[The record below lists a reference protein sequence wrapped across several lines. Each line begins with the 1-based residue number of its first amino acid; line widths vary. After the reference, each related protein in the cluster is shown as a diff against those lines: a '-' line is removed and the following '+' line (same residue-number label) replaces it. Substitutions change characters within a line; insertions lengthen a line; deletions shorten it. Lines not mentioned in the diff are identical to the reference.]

1 MVSSRQH
8 KAEIRLA
15 SDKNAHVQEA
25 KRDDTMEDML
35 GAMWLVSP
43 LGLAMIACVAI
54 GFAVTAREAL
64 GRERGLRE
72 AREHA
77 HDDEEAALT
86 DAKEQAAGE
95 RDRYRRLLDCHVDA
109 ALAELTDA
117 RARPV
122 PWPGRVLESFCATTP
137 SWRRKLAESTGLEP
151 REVERLL
158 RSDLPMTPGL
168 ARQLEAF
175 TGTPARYWERL
186 WRLHDDH
193 RTDAEE
199 TVVIQVGE
207 PVTKRESSARPRV
220 VGAELGAADSADG
233 TSPRAR
239 RSSAR
244 GAVSRACGQ
253 EPAGEAPAASTAAAS
268 VAAPCP
274 RRHGAELARRAA
286 TLTSFPLQRDEGGAS
301 SANASDWEDAE
312 RSPLNTTLPGVGS
325 HG

>member
-1 MVSSRQH
+1 
-8 KAEIRLA
+8 
-15 SDKNAHVQEA
+15 
-25 KRDDTMEDML
+25 MEDML

-109 ALAELTDA
+109 ALAGLTEA
-117 RARPV
+117 RTRPV

-168 ARQLEAF
+168 ARQLESF

-186 WRLHDDH
+186 WRLYDDH
-193 RTDAEE
+193 RTDAE
-199 TVVIQVGE
+199 TTMVMQIGA
-207 PVTKRESSARPRV
+207 PSTKRESSALPASSSAPSSAPPTPPTIPPRALDVPPPV
-220 VGAELGAADSADG
+220 VPSPELAAR
-233 TSPRAR
+233 SPRAKLPPPPLPR
-239 RSSAR
+239 LRSPLPVR
-244 GAVSRACGQ
+244 
-253 EPAGEAPAASTAAAS
+253 TAA
-268 VAAPCP
+268 
-274 RRHGAELARRAA
+274 GAELAQRAA
-286 TLTSFPLQRDEGGAS
+286 TLTSFPLQRDEGGTI
-301 SANASDWEDAE
+301 SANASEWDDAE

>member
-1 MVSSRQH
+1 
-8 KAEIRLA
+8 
-15 SDKNAHVQEA
+15 
-25 KRDDTMEDML
+25 MEDML

-86 DAKEQAAGE
+86 DAKEQAVGD

-109 ALAELTDA
+109 ALAELRDA
-117 RARPV
+117 RGRPV

-151 REVERLL
+151 REVERLM

-168 ARQLEAF
+168 ARQLETF

-186 WRLHDDH
+186 WQLHDDY

-207 PVTKRESSARPRV
+207 PVTKRESSARPASSPAPPIPPRALDVPPPV
-220 VGAELGAADSADG
+220 VPSPELAAM
-233 TSPRAR
+233 SPRAKLPPPPQLR
-239 RSSAR
+239 LRSPLP
-244 GAVSRACGQ
+244 VRAATGT
-253 EPAGEAPAASTAAAS
+253 EP
-268 VAAPCP
+268 
-274 RRHGAELARRAA
+274 ARRAA
-286 TLTSFPLQRDEGGAS
+286 TLTSFPLQRDEGGPG
-301 SANASDWEDAE
+301 SANISDWEDLE

>member
-1 MVSSRQH
+1 MTLMLSSDQT
-8 KAEIRLA
+8 APG
-15 SDKNAHVQEA
+15 
-25 KRDDTMEDML
+25 RDLSCVGMLTSRRRIAMEDML

-77 HDDEEAALT
+77 HEDDKAALI
-86 DAKEQAAGE
+86 DAKEQAAEE

-117 RARPV
+117 HARPV
-122 PWPGRVLESFCATTP
+122 PWPGRVLKSFCATMP

-175 TGTPARYWERL
+175 TGTPARYSERL
-186 WRLHDDH
+186 WQLHDDY

-207 PVTKRESSARPRV
+207 PGTKRALR
-220 VGAELGAADSADG
+220 
-233 TSPRAR
+233 
-239 RSSAR
+239 
-244 GAVSRACGQ
+244 
-253 EPAGEAPAASTAAAS
+253 
-268 VAAPCP
+268 
-274 RRHGAELARRAA
+274 
-286 TLTSFPLQRDEGGAS
+286 
-301 SANASDWEDAE
+301 
-312 RSPLNTTLPGVGS
+312 
-325 HG
+325 

>member
-1 MVSSRQH
+1 
-8 KAEIRLA
+8 
-15 SDKNAHVQEA
+15 
-25 KRDDTMEDML
+25 MEDL
-35 GAMWLVSP
+35 LSAMWLISP

-77 HDDEEAALT
+77 HEDEEAALT
-86 DAKEQAAGE
+86 DAKEQAEGE

-122 PWPGRVLESFCATTP
+122 PWPGRVLESFCATMP

-158 RSDLPMTPGL
+158 GSDLPMTPGL
-168 ARQLEAF
+168 ARQLEVF

-186 WRLHDDH
+186 WRLHDDY

-199 TVVIQVGE
+199 TVVIQVGK
-207 PVTKRESSARPRV
+207 PVTKRESSACPASSPAPSLVPPPPPTIPPRALDVPPPV
-220 VGAELGAADSADG
+220 VPAPELAAR
-233 TSPRAR
+233 SPRAKLPPPPLPR
-239 RSSAR
+239 LRSPLPVRTAT
-244 GAVSRACGQ
+244 
-253 EPAGEAPAASTAAAS
+253 GE
-268 VAAPCP
+268 
-274 RRHGAELARRAA
+274 ELARRAG
-286 TLTSFPLQRDEGGAS
+286 TLTSFPLQRDEGGAN
-301 SANASDWEDAE
+301 SANASDWEEAE

>member
-1 MVSSRQH
+1 
-8 KAEIRLA
+8 
-15 SDKNAHVQEA
+15 
-25 KRDDTMEDML
+25 MEDML

-86 DAKEQAAGE
+86 DATEQVADE

-109 ALAELTDA
+109 ALAELTEVH
-117 RARPV
+117 ARPV
-122 PWPGRVLESFCATTP
+122 PWPGRILESFCATMP
-137 SWRRKLAESTGLEP
+137 SWRRKLAESTGLDP
-151 REVERLL
+151 REVEQLL
-158 RSDLPMTPGL
+158 RSELPMTPGL

-186 WRLHDDH
+186 WQLHDDH

-207 PVTKRESSARPRV
+207 PVTKRESSARPVSSPAPSSAPPTPPTIPPRALDVPPPV
-220 VGAELGAADSADG
+220 VPSPELAAR
-233 TSPRAR
+233 SPRAKLPPPPLPR
-239 RSSAR
+239 LRSPLP
-244 GAVSRACGQ
+244 VRA
-253 EPAGEAPAASTAAAS
+253 AT
-268 VAAPCP
+268 
-274 RRHGAELARRAA
+274 GAELAERAA
-286 TLTSFPLQRDEGGAS
+286 SLTSFPLQRDEGGTS

>member
-1 MVSSRQH
+1 M
-8 KAEIRLA
+8 
-15 SDKNAHVQEA
+15 N
-25 KRDDTMEDML
+25 TTEDLL
-35 GAMWLVSP
+35 GAMWLISP

-117 RARPV
+117 RARSV
-122 PWPGRVLESFCATTP
+122 PGPGRVLESFCATMP

-186 WRLHDDH
+186 WRLRDDR

-199 TVVIQVGE
+199 TVVMRIGE
-207 PVTKRESSARPRV
+207 PITKRESSARPAASPPSISVPPIPPAIPRRAPDAPPPV
-220 VGAELGAADSADG
+220 VPAPDLVA
-233 TSPRAR
+233 TSPRAKLPPPPQPR
-239 RSSAR
+239 LRSPLPVRA
-244 GAVSRACGQ
+244 GAGD
-253 EPAGEAPAASTAAAS
+253 
-268 VAAPCP
+268 
-274 RRHGAELARRAA
+274 ELARRAA
-286 TLTSFPLQRDEGGAS
+286 TLTSFPLQREEGGS
-301 SANASDWEDAE
+301 SPARGSDWEDAE
-312 RSPLNTTLPGVGS
+312 RSSLNTTLPGVGN

>member
-1 MVSSRQH
+1 
-8 KAEIRLA
+8 
-15 SDKNAHVQEA
+15 
-25 KRDDTMEDML
+25 MEEML

-72 AREHA
+72 AREQA

-109 ALAELTDA
+109 VLAELTDA
-117 RARPV
+117 RSRLV

-193 RTDAEE
+193 RANAEQ
-199 TVVIQVGE
+199 TVVIPVGE
-207 PVTKRESSARPRV
+207 PVTRRESSARLLSPPAPTSVPPLPTPTPSRALDVPPPV
-220 VGAELGAADSADG
+220 VPSPELAAR
-233 TSPRAR
+233 SPRAKLPPPPLPR
-239 RSSAR
+239 LRSPLPVR
-244 GAVSRACGQ
+244 
-253 EPAGEAPAASTAAAS
+253 AAAGS
-268 VAAPCP
+268 
-274 RRHGAELARRAA
+274 ELARRAGA
-286 TLTSFPLQRDEGGAS
+286 LTSFPVQHDEGAS

>member
-1 MVSSRQH
+1 M
-8 KAEIRLA
+8 
-15 SDKNAHVQEA
+15 N
-25 KRDDTMEDML
+25 TMEDLL
-35 GAMWLVSP
+35 GAMWLISP

-86 DAKEQAAGE
+86 DAKEEAAGE
-95 RDRYRRLLDCHVDA
+95 RDRCRRLLDCHVDA
-109 ALAELTDA
+109 ALAELTVA

-122 PWPGRVLESFCATTP
+122 PWPGRVLESFCATMP

-158 RSDLPMTPGL
+158 RSELPMTPGL

-186 WRLHDDH
+186 WRLHDDY

-199 TVVIQVGE
+199 TVVIPVSE
-207 PVTKRESSARPRV
+207 PVAKRESYARPPESAAPSSAPPTPPTVPPRALDVPPPV
-220 VGAELGAADSADG
+220 VPSPELAAR
-233 TSPRAR
+233 SPRAKLPPPPLPR
-239 RSSAR
+239 LRSPHP
-244 GAVSRACGQ
+244 VRA
-253 EPAGEAPAASTAAAS
+253 AT
-268 VAAPCP
+268 
-274 RRHGAELARRAA
+274 GAELAQRAA
-286 TLTSFPLQRDEGGAS
+286 TLTSFPLQRDEGGTGSAS
-301 SANASDWEDAE
+301 TPDWEDAE

>member
-1 MVSSRQH
+1 
-8 KAEIRLA
+8 
-15 SDKNAHVQEA
+15 
-25 KRDDTMEDML
+25 MEDRL

-64 GRERGLRE
+64 GRERGLRK

-77 HDDEEAALT
+77 HDDEEAALI
-86 DAKEQAAGE
+86 DAKEQAVGE
-95 RDRYRRLLDCHVDA
+95 RDRCRRLLDCHVDA

-122 PWPGRVLESFCATTP
+122 PWPGRVLESFCATMP

-186 WRLHDDH
+186 WQLHHDH
-193 RTDAEE
+193 RTDAEA

-207 PVTKRESSARPRV
+207 PVTKRESAARPASSPAQSSTPPTLPPRAFDVPPPV
-220 VGAELGAADSADG
+220 VPSPELAAM
-233 TSPRAR
+233 SPRAKLPPPPQPR
-239 RSSAR
+239 LRSPLP
-244 GAVSRACGQ
+244 VRAATGT
-253 EPAGEAPAASTAAAS
+253 EP
-268 VAAPCP
+268 
-274 RRHGAELARRAA
+274 ARRAA
-286 TLTSFPLQRDEGGAS
+286 TLTSFPLQRDEGGPG
-301 SANASDWEDAE
+301 SANIADWDDAE

>member
-1 MVSSRQH
+1 
-8 KAEIRLA
+8 
-15 SDKNAHVQEA
+15 
-25 KRDDTMEDML
+25 MEDML

-77 HDDEEAALT
+77 HDDEEAALI
-86 DAKEQAAGE
+86 DAKEQAVGE
-95 RDRYRRLLDCHVDA
+95 RDRSRRLLDCHVDA

-117 RARPV
+117 RPRPV
-122 PWPGRVLESFCATTP
+122 PWPGRVLESFCATMP
-137 SWRRKLAESTGLEP
+137 SWRRKLGESTGLEP
-151 REVERLL
+151 RDVERLL

-186 WRLHDDH
+186 WRLHDDYRMH
-193 RTDAEE
+193 AEE

-207 PVTKRESSARPRV
+207 PVTERESSTRPASSPAPPIPPRALDVPPPV
-220 VGAELGAADSADG
+220 VPSPELAAM
-233 TSPRAR
+233 SPRAKLPPPPQLR
-239 RSSAR
+239 LRSPLP
-244 GAVSRACGQ
+244 VRAATGT
-253 EPAGEAPAASTAAAS
+253 EP
-268 VAAPCP
+268 
-274 RRHGAELARRAA
+274 ARRAA
-286 TLTSFPLQRDEGGAS
+286 TLTSFPLQRDEGGPG
-301 SANASDWEDAE
+301 SANIADWEDVE

>member
-1 MVSSRQH
+1 M
-8 KAEIRLA
+8 
-15 SDKNAHVQEA
+15 N
-25 KRDDTMEDML
+25 TMEDLL
-35 GAMWLVSP
+35 GAMWLISP

-54 GFAVTAREAL
+54 GYAVTAREAL

-72 AREHA
+72 ARELT

-86 DAKEQAAGE
+86 DAKEQAAAE

-109 ALAELTDA
+109 VLAALTDV

-122 PWPGRVLESFCATTP
+122 LSPGRVLESCCATMP

-151 REVERLL
+151 TEVERLL

-186 WRLHDDH
+186 WRLHDD
-193 RTDAEE
+193 RRADAEE
-199 TVVIQVGE
+199 TVMIQVGE
-207 PVTKRESSARPRV
+207 PVTKRESAARRAESAPLTPPTIPPRALDV
-220 VGAELGAADSADG
+220 PPPVAPSPVLAAK
-233 TSPRAR
+233 SPRAKLPPPPLPR
-239 RSSAR
+239 LRSPLPVRAAM
-244 GAVSRACGQ
+244 GAD
-253 EPAGEAPAASTAAAS
+253 
-268 VAAPCP
+268 
-274 RRHGAELARRAA
+274 LARRAG

-301 SANASDWEDAE
+301 PADASDSEEAE
-312 RSPLNTTLPGVGS
+312 RSPLNKTFPGVGS

>member
-1 MVSSRQH
+1 
-8 KAEIRLA
+8 
-15 SDKNAHVQEA
+15 
-25 KRDDTMEDML
+25 MEDML
-35 GAMWLVSP
+35 AAMWLVSP

-77 HDDEEAALT
+77 QDDEEAALT
-86 DAKEQAAGE
+86 DAKELAAGE
-95 RDRYRRLLDCHVDA
+95 RDRTRRLLDCHVDA

-168 ARQLEAF
+168 ARQLETF

-186 WRLHDDH
+186 WRLHDDY

-199 TVVIQVGE
+199 TVVIQLGE
-207 PVTKRESSARPRV
+207 PVTKRESSARPASLPAPSAVPPTPPTIPPRALDLPPPV
-220 VGAELGAADSADG
+220 VPSPELASR
-233 TSPRAR
+233 SPRAKLPPPPR
-239 RSSAR
+239 PRLRSPLPAR
-244 GAVSRACGQ
+244 A
-253 EPAGEAPAASTAAAS
+253 EA
-268 VAAPCP
+268 
-274 RRHGAELARRAA
+274 GAELARRAA
-286 TLTSFPLQRDEGGAS
+286 TLTSFPLQREEGGESPARG
-301 SANASDWEDAE
+301 SDWDDIE
-312 RSPLNTTLPGVGS
+312 RSALNTTLPGVGS

>member
-1 MVSSRQH
+1 
-8 KAEIRLA
+8 
-15 SDKNAHVQEA
+15 
-25 KRDDTMEDML
+25 MEDML
-35 GAMWLVSP
+35 GAMWLASP

-77 HDDEEAALT
+77 HEDEESALI
-86 DAKEQAAGE
+86 DAKEKAAEE

-109 ALAELTDA
+109 ALAELTVP

-122 PWPGRVLESFCATTP
+122 PWPGRVLESFCATMP

-175 TGTPARYWERL
+175 TGTAARYWERL
-186 WRLHDDH
+186 WQLHDDH

-199 TVVIQVGE
+199 TVVIHVGE
-207 PVTKRESSARPRV
+207 PVTKRESAARPTSSSAQSSTPPTLPPRALDVPPPV
-220 VGAELGAADSADG
+220 VPSPELAAR
-233 TSPRAR
+233 SPRAKLPPPPLPR
-239 RSSAR
+239 LRSPLP
-244 GAVSRACGQ
+244 VRAATGT
-253 EPAGEAPAASTAAAS
+253 EP
-268 VAAPCP
+268 
-274 RRHGAELARRAA
+274 ARRAA
-286 TLTSFPLQRDEGGAS
+286 TLTSIPVLRDEGGPG
-301 SANASDWEDAE
+301 SANAADWEDVD

-325 HG
+325 RG

>member
-1 MVSSRQH
+1 
-8 KAEIRLA
+8 
-15 SDKNAHVQEA
+15 
-25 KRDDTMEDML
+25 MEDML

-86 DAKEQAAGE
+86 DAKQQAAGE

-117 RARPV
+117 RARPA
-122 PWPGRVLESFCATTP
+122 PRPGRVLESFCATTP
-137 SWRRKLAESTGLEP
+137 SWRRKLGESTGLEP

-175 TGTPARYWERL
+175 TGAPARYWERL

-193 RTDAEE
+193 RTDAET
-199 TVVIQVGE
+199 TVVMQIGA
-207 PVTKRESSARPRV
+207 PSTKRESSALPAASSAPSSAPPTPPTIPPRALDVPPPV
-220 VGAELGAADSADG
+220 VPSPELAARSPRAKLPPPPLPRLRSPLPVRTAAGAEL
-233 TSPRAR
+233 
-239 RSSAR
+239 
-244 GAVSRACGQ
+244 VQ
-253 EPAGEAPAASTAAAS
+253 
-268 VAAPCP
+268 
-274 RRHGAELARRAA
+274 RAA
-286 TLTSFPLQRDEGGAS
+286 TLTSFPLQRDEGGTS

-312 RSPLNTTLPGVGS
+312 HSQLNTTLPGVGS

>member
-1 MVSSRQH
+1 MT
-8 KAEIRLA
+8 
-15 SDKNAHVQEA
+15 
-25 KRDDTMEDML
+25 TMEDLL
-35 GAMWLVSP
+35 GAMWLISP

-86 DAKEQAAGE
+86 DAKEQAVGD
-95 RDRYRRLLDCHVDA
+95 RDRHRRLLDCHVDA
-109 ALAELTDA
+109 ALAELTDV

-122 PWPGRVLESFCATTP
+122 PWPGRVLESFCATMP

-168 ARQLEAF
+168 ARELEAF

-186 WRLHDDH
+186 WQLHDEH
-193 RTDAEE
+193 RTEAEE

-207 PVTKRESSARPRV
+207 PVTKRESSARPASSPAQLSTPPTLPPRALDVPPPV
-220 VGAELGAADSADG
+220 VPSPELAAR
-233 TSPRAR
+233 SPRAKLPPPPLPR
-239 RSSAR
+239 LRSPLP
-244 GAVSRACGQ
+244 VRAATG
-253 EPAGEAPAASTAAAS
+253 T
-268 VAAPCP
+268 
-274 RRHGAELARRAA
+274 ELARRAG
-286 TLTSFPLQRDEGGAS
+286 TLTSFPVQRDEGGPG
-301 SANASDWEDAE
+301 SATAADWEDVE

>member
-1 MVSSRQH
+1 
-8 KAEIRLA
+8 
-15 SDKNAHVQEA
+15 
-25 KRDDTMEDML
+25 MEDML
-35 GAMWLVSP
+35 GAMWLASP

-86 DAKEQAAGE
+86 DAKVQAVGE

-122 PWPGRVLESFCATTP
+122 PWPGRVLESFCATMP

-158 RSDLPMTPGL
+158 RSDFPMTPGL

-186 WRLHDDH
+186 WQLHDDH

-207 PVTKRESSARPRV
+207 PVTKRESSARPASSPAPPIPPRALDVPPPV
-220 VGAELGAADSADG
+220 VPSPELAAM
-233 TSPRAR
+233 SPRAKLPPPPPPR
-239 RSSAR
+239 LRSPLP
-244 GAVSRACGQ
+244 VRAATGT
-253 EPAGEAPAASTAAAS
+253 EP
-268 VAAPCP
+268 
-274 RRHGAELARRAA
+274 ARRAA
-286 TLTSFPLQRDEGGAS
+286 TLTSFPLQRDEGGPG
-301 SANASDWEDAE
+301 SANIADWEDVE